1 MKKLAFAIAMFVFAA
16 PATSMAAGAL
26 AIDTNQGDQWGWA
39 VDYPSQT
46 DADRRALNECGYGC
60 SIVMRF
66 SNTCA
71 AYAADQ
77 AHGSTVYGWAH
88 GYSSSSGAQNG
99 ALSECRLRGGAGSQ
113 CIVRVWG
120 CDTEM

>member
-1 MKKLAFAIAMFVFAA
+1 MKRLLLAMAALAFAV
-16 PATSMAAGAL
+16 PSWSGAAGAL
-26 AIDTNQGDQWGWA
+26 AVDTNQGDQWGWA
-39 VDYPSQT
+39 VNYPSQA

-66 SNTCA
+66 ANTCA

-77 AHGSTVYGWAH
+77 QRASTAYGWAY
-88 GYSSSSGAQNG
+88 GYNNASGAQNR
-99 ALSECRLRGGAGSQ
+99 ALQECQYRGGSGAY

-120 CDTEM
+120 CD